1 MNFSTFLTAI
11 VAVSI
16 IINPIDAFKSYTNH
30 AIVSSRHQ
38 LHRLALYVKPVNKK
52 ERTSSSSASK
62 GFGKQTA
69 SPKLDLVHKSYGQI
83 VTPQTHED
91 AQEAMHHFFSTH
103 NEWHPLFSH
112 VMESSS
118 TLPAAHVH
126 LKLPSS
132 QQQQPNT
139 DDIWNTNNLH
149 QYPWSILPDKP
160 STNSSLATLS
170 FFLDEW
176 QHSLVNIPMDAFKDV
191 KGGYDRHF
199 LEEGRRTIAVTR
211 FHVMDND
218 CRGEQE
224 WELELFQLCWSE
236 LGHLMSKDEEDT
248 GSLIVL
254 PQSLNGQE
262 NVRSLECVQQ
272 FVAEKLIRPM
282 EWLGRGQDWEI
293 VAMER
298 GAVAVRLLYKL
309 GEIPDLSEKYQMEE

>member
-1 MNFSTFLTAI
+1 
-11 VAVSI
+11 
-16 IINPIDAFKSYTNH
+16 
-30 AIVSSRHQ
+30 
-38 LHRLALYVKPVNKK
+38 
-52 ERTSSSSASK
+52 
-62 GFGKQTA
+62 
-69 SPKLDLVHKSYGQI
+69 
-83 VTPQTHED
+83 
-91 AQEAMHHFFSTH
+91 
-103 NEWHPLFSH
+103 
-112 VMESSS
+112 
-118 TLPAAHVH
+118 
-126 LKLPSS
+126 
-132 QQQQPNT
+132 
-139 DDIWNTNNLH
+139 
-149 QYPWSILPDKP
+149 
-160 STNSSLATLS
+160 
-170 FFLDEW
+170 
-176 QHSLVNIPMDAFKDV
+176 
-191 KGGYDRHF
+191 
-199 LEEGRRTIAVTR
+199 
-211 FHVMDND
+211 MDND